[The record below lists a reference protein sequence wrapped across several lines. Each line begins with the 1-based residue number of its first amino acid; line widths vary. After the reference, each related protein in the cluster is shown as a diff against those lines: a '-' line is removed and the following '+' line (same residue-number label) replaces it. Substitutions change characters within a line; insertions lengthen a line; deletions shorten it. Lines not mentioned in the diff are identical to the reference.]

1 MSCETL
7 SSLFV
12 PPLVGG
18 MEINMRIALSILL
31 LLVCLFLIGVVIFQ
45 EGNSQGLGAV
55 GGMAES
61 YWGKNKGR
69 SLEGKLQ
76 KFTAIAAALF
86 IILSLVLNIIG

>member
-1 MSCETL
+1 
-7 SSLFV
+7 
-12 PPLVGG
+12 
-18 MEINMRIALSILL
+18 MRIALSILL
-31 LLVCLFLIGVVIFQ
+31 LLVCFFLIGVVIFQ

-76 KFTAIAAALF
+76 KLTAIAAALF

>member
-1 MSCETL
+1 
-7 SSLFV
+7 
-12 PPLVGG
+12 
-18 MEINMRIALSILL
+18 MRIALSILL

-86 IILSLVLNIIG
+86 IIVSLVLNIIE

>member
-1 MSCETL
+1 
-7 SSLFV
+7 
-12 PPLVGG
+12 
-18 MEINMRIALSILL
+18 MRIALSILL

-86 IILSLVLNIIG
+86 IILSLALNIIG

>member
-1 MSCETL
+1 
-7 SSLFV
+7 
-12 PPLVGG
+12 
-18 MEINMRIALSILL
+18 MRIALSIFL

>member
-1 MSCETL
+1 MK
-7 SSLFV
+7 
-12 PPLVGG
+12 
-18 MEINMRIALSILL
+18 IALAILL
-31 LLVCLFLIGVVIFQ
+31 LIVCIFLVGVVIFQ

-76 KFTAIAAALF
+76 KITAVAAALF
-86 IILSLVLNIIG
+86 VIISLLLNIIK

>member
-1 MSCETL
+1 
-7 SSLFV
+7 
-12 PPLVGG
+12 
-18 MEINMRIALSILL
+18 MRIALSILL

>member
-1 MSCETL
+1 
-7 SSLFV
+7 
-12 PPLVGG
+12 
-18 MEINMRIALSILL
+18 MRIALSILL

-45 EGNSQGLGAV
+45 EGNSQGLCAV

>member
-1 MSCETL
+1 
-7 SSLFV
+7 
-12 PPLVGG
+12 
-18 MEINMRIALSILL
+18 MRIALSILL
-31 LLVCLFLIGVVIFQ
+31 LLVCFFLIGVVIFQ

-76 KFTAIAAALF
+76 KLTAIAAALF
-86 IILSLVLNIIG
+86 IILSLVLNIIE

>member
-1 MSCETL
+1 
-7 SSLFV
+7 
-12 PPLVGG
+12 
-18 MEINMRIALSILL
+18 MRIALSIIL
-31 LLVCLFLIGVVIFQ
+31 LLVCFFLIGVVIFQ

-86 IILSLVLNIIG
+86 IILSLVLNIIE

>member
-1 MSCETL
+1 
-7 SSLFV
+7 
-12 PPLVGG
+12 
-18 MEINMRIALSILL
+18 MRIALSILL
-31 LLVCLFLIGVVIFQ
+31 LLVCIFLIGVVIFQ

-86 IILSLVLNIIG
+86 IILSLLLNIIK

>member
-1 MSCETL
+1 MK
-7 SSLFV
+7 V
-12 PPLVGG
+12 
-18 MEINMRIALSILL
+18 ALSILL
-31 LLVCLFLIGVVIFQ
+31 LLVCIFLVGVVIFQ

-76 KFTAIAAALF
+76 KLTAIAAALF

>member
-1 MSCETL
+1 
-7 SSLFV
+7 
-12 PPLVGG
+12 
-18 MEINMRIALSILL
+18 MRIALSILL
-31 LLVCLFLIGVVIFQ
+31 LLVCFFLIGVVIFQ

-86 IILSLVLNIIG
+86 IIVSLVLNIIE

>member
-1 MSCETL
+1 
-7 SSLFV
+7 
-12 PPLVGG
+12 
-18 MEINMRIALSILL
+18 MRIALSILL
-31 LLVCLFLIGVVIFQ
+31 LLVCFFLIGVVIFQ

-76 KFTAIAAALF
+76 KLTAIAAALF
-86 IILSLVLNIIG
+86 IILSLVLNIIK

>member
-1 MSCETL
+1 
-7 SSLFV
+7 
-12 PPLVGG
+12 
-18 MEINMRIALSILL
+18 MRIALSILL

-76 KFTAIAAALF
+76 KLTAIAAALF

>member
-1 MSCETL
+1 
-7 SSLFV
+7 
-12 PPLVGG
+12 
-18 MEINMRIALSILL
+18 MRIALSILL

-86 IILSLVLNIIG
+86 IILSLLLNIIK

>member
-1 MSCETL
+1 
-7 SSLFV
+7 
-12 PPLVGG
+12 
-18 MEINMRIALSILL
+18 MRIALSILL
-31 LLVCLFLIGVVIFQ
+31 LLVCFFLIGVVIFQ

>member
-1 MSCETL
+1 
-7 SSLFV
+7 
-12 PPLVGG
+12 
-18 MEINMRIALSILL
+18 MRIALSILL

-86 IILSLVLNIIG
+86 IILSLVLNIIE

>member
-1 MSCETL
+1 MK
-7 SSLFV
+7 
-12 PPLVGG
+12 
-18 MEINMRIALSILL
+18 IALSILL
-31 LLVCLFLIGVVIFQ
+31 LIVCIFLIGVVIFQ

-76 KFTAIAAALF
+76 KITAIAAVLF
-86 IILSLVLNIIG
+86 VVLSLVLNII